1 MKLTKYIIYTV
12 ATLATMS
19 FTSCDD
25 ILDVDPIDSYS
36 DAAVW
41 GDLALTEA
49 YLNSSYTRIL
59 PEIQKNS
66 KFSSLTDELYQ
77 MHTYGTEN
85 VVTGTLSPDNPGLA
99 WPFDMWNPWN
109 YNYKNI
115 KELNVF
121 FDNIENVPTPNDGDE
136 EWKNSLIGQ
145 AYFMRAYF
153 YYQLYSLYGR
163 VPIIDYTIP
172 LDETE
177 FNETRAPLEEVEAF
191 IVSDCDKA
199 IELLPVEQTGNAF
212 GRATKGAAMGVKART
227 LLLAASP
234 LFDSSYPNRAK
245 WEAAS
250 AANKA
255 LIDLGVYSLKPISNA
270 DDYTALFQDRHN
282 PETIYQKLFDTKST
296 AGNNVLYPANTPA
309 GTGKNFGGWGVIQP
323 THGLTEKF
331 QKNDGTKYVRGAE
344 DEYPWADRDLR
355 LYATII
361 LDGSLWGF
369 GADQREV
376 EYFVPAD
383 GADGNQIVPGLDGT
397 EGPGW
402 WNATQTGYLV
412 KKWLDPNHDYSDNSM
427 RPTTPGI
434 IMRLAEFYLNYAEC
448 QIELGNNAEALKYI
462 NLIRARALMPPAT
475 GADIRADFEYERQ
488 IELVFEGQRW
498 FDLRRW
504 KKIAENYSEPVLGLE
519 IVKYNDGSKR
529 YVIKSNPVQVRTF
542 RGDHQYWAP
551 IPRAEL
557 RRAPNLDPA
566 PYE

>member
-1 MKLTKYIIYTV
+1 MG
-12 ATLATMS
+12 
-19 FTSCDD
+19 
-25 ILDVDPIDSYS
+25 DP
-36 DAAVW
+36 W
-41 GDLALTEA
+41 
-49 YLNSSYTRIL
+49 R
-59 PEIQKNS
+59 
-66 KFSSLTDELYQ
+66 
-77 MHTYGTEN
+77 
-85 VVTGTLSPDNPGLA
+85 
-99 WPFDMWNPWN
+99 
-109 YNYKNI
+109 YNYRSI

-121 FDNIENVPTPNDGDE
+121 FENIEAVPTPNNGDE
-136 EWKNSLIGQ
+136 EWKNVLTGQ
-145 AYFMRAYF
+145 AHFLRAYF
-153 YYQLYSLYGR
+153 YCQLYSLFGR
-163 VPIIDYTIP
+163 VPIIDYTFP
-172 LDETE
+172 LGTTE

-191 IVSDCDKA
+191 IVSECDKA
-199 IELLPVEQTGNAF
+199 IALLPVEQTGNDF
-212 GRATKGAAMGVKART
+212 GRATKGAAMALKART

-255 LIDLGVYSLKPISNA
+255 VIDLGAYSLKPISNA
-270 DDYTALFQDRHN
+270 ADYTNLFQDRNN
-282 PETIYQKLFDTKST
+282 PETIFQKLFDNQRTVG
-296 AGNNVLYPANTPA
+296 APPVVPANTPS
-309 GTGKNFGGWGVIQP
+309 GPGKNFGGWGVLQP
-323 THGLTEKF
+323 THNLVEKF
-331 QKNDGTKYVRGAE
+331 QKNDGSKYVRGTE
-344 DEYPWADRDLR
+344 NEYPWADRDLR

-361 LDGSLWGF
+361 LDGSLWGY
-369 GADQREV
+369 GADEREV
-376 EYFVPAD
+376 EYFVAAA
-383 GADGNQIVPGLDGT
+383 GADGNKVVDGQDSR

-412 KKWLDPNHDYSDNSM
+412 KKWLNPNHDYTGSI

-434 IMRLAEFYLNYAEC
+434 VMRLAEFYLNYAEC

-475 GADIRADFEYERQ
+475 GANIRADFEYERQ
-488 IELVFEGQRW
+488 IELLFEGQRW

-504 KKIAENYSEPVLGLE
+504 KRMAQNYSEPVLGLD

-529 YVIKSNPVQVRTF
+529 YVVKPDVMQTRTF